1 MVLTNNIDNPTT
13 PEEETSPDHA
23 MRDSPALA
31 QPPSSFP
38 VRDTNDGSDEDDDSN
53 AGSPP
58 TSQVSVNSVPPTL
71 VASLLNKA
79 APSLYDLTPV
89 MRNTGLETLQHHAS
103 HHSSSAID
111 ANTVAASVTPA
122 DDTHEAEEESN
133 YILRSSGSSNS
144 SAHVQEHLSLPMDN
158 AHATVSSGIPP
169 KIRLAGR
176 SHSVACSSASKV
188 YPPQAQAPPSS
199 SLRPIPLPHRQK
211 YFSFSGRD
219 EYNDAVNGDSSEED
233 PSNGIAPYQPQR
245 ENAMEELPPEE
256 VLGQIFAARRRQS
269 SDYSQGES
277 TPSKTHHQQH
287 RLEVYHRSASM
298 GSNRSMDAPSIHLA
312 HQLGTD
318 TASITTHTTLNTL
331 GEELDDELDALMISQ
346 SSWAEKSLRDSAQQ
360 PPVIVEGGFMM
371 LEERS
376 PTETTEEGNTI
387 MAIDGRLQRE
397 QAALEWLNSLPSQQ
411 IAEAASSKFLRSP
424 VQSPARKNGT
434 ATAVP

>member
-1 MVLTNNIDNPTT
+1 
-13 PEEETSPDHA
+13 
-23 MRDSPALA
+23 
-31 QPPSSFP
+31 
-38 VRDTNDGSDEDDDSN
+38 
-53 AGSPP
+53 
-58 TSQVSVNSVPPTL
+58 
-71 VASLLNKA
+71 
-79 APSLYDLTPV
+79 
-89 MRNTGLETLQHHAS
+89 
-103 HHSSSAID
+103 
-111 ANTVAASVTPA
+111 
-122 DDTHEAEEESN
+122 
-133 YILRSSGSSNS
+133 
-144 SAHVQEHLSLPMDN
+144 
-158 AHATVSSGIPP
+158 
-169 KIRLAGR
+169 
-176 SHSVACSSASKV
+176 
-188 YPPQAQAPPSS
+188 
-199 SLRPIPLPHRQK
+199 
-211 YFSFSGRD
+211 
-219 EYNDAVNGDSSEED
+219 
-233 PSNGIAPYQPQR
+233 
-245 ENAMEELPPEE
+245 
-256 VLGQIFAARRRQS
+256 
-269 SDYSQGES
+269 
-277 TPSKTHHQQH
+277 
-287 RLEVYHRSASM
+287 M